1 MKDAWIMSDY
11 FGTFFSEFQCGFRQ
25 GLLIIEKWKKS
36 MDKGKTSGLLLT
48 DLSKAFDCL
57 LHDLIITKLMHMG
70 LV

>member
-1 MKDAWIMSDY
+1 MKDACIMSDY
-11 FGTFFSEFQCGFRQ
+11 FSFFSEFQCGFRQ
-25 GLLIIEKWKKS
+25 GLLIIEKGKKS
-36 MDKGKTSGLLLT
+36 MDKGKTSGLVLT